1 MDYKIKNWQKIKKK
15 EWEKNAR
22 YWIKIIRENLDPFR
36 LVVTNKA
43 ILQSLK
49 GKKKLKILD
58 AGCGEGYLSR
68 ILVKKGHRVWGIDIS
83 DKLIR
88 AAKDEERRK
97 PLGIKYFVG
106 NFIKTNFPP
115 NFFDF
120 IISHQTIN
128 ETLFPER
135 VIAEFQRLLK
145 HKGKL
150 VLLFLH
156 PCFGLQEPRL
166 GKKLNVLDYFQKKLL
181 KKKFLVSGLWSPVPD
196 KHIHL
201 PLEKWIE
208 IITKK
213 GFLISQITEPHPPL
227 NLIKKNKWWTEHFK
241 RPMFILIGAIKFK
254 K

>member
-15 EWEKNAR
+15 GWEKNAS
-22 YWIKIIRENLDPFR
+22 YWIKIIREGLDPFR

-43 ILQSLK
+43 ILELIPK
-49 GKKKLKILD
+49 RRLKILD

-68 ILVKKGHRVWGIDIS
+68 ILAKKGHRVWGIDIS

-88 AAKDEERRK
+88 AAKDEEKRK
-97 PLGIKYFVG
+97 PLSIQYFVG

-120 IISHQTIN
+120 VLAHQIIN
-128 ETLFPER
+128 ETFFPER
-135 VIAEFQRLLK
+135 AIAEFHRLLK

-156 PCFGLQEPRL
+156 PCFEFEERRL
-166 GKKLNVLDYFQKKLL
+166 GKKFNVLDYFQKKLI
-181 KKKFLVSGLWSPVPD
+181 KKKFLVSGLWSPVPNNY
-196 KHIHL
+196 IHL
-201 PLEKWIE
+201 PLGKWIE

-213 GFLISQITEPHPPL
+213 GFLISTIKEPHPPL
-227 NLIKKNKWWTEHFK
+227 YLIKKNKWWTEHFK
-241 RPMFILIGAIKFK
+241 RPMFILIEAIKFK